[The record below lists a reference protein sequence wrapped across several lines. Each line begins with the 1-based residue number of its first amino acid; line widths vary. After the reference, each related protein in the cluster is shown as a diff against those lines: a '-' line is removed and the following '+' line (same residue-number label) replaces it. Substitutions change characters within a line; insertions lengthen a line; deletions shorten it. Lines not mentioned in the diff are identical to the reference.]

1 MPSLLAPM
9 VQHVLADAGVD
20 RTQVTAVVAG
30 TGPAPFT
37 GLRVGLVTA
46 RTMALA
52 LDVPA
57 WGVPSVDALAATAA
71 RTAEPGA
78 RVLVVTDARRREVYW
93 AEYRVDADRAAE
105 PIGGPD
111 IAVPATLVE
120 HGRTTGALVVG
131 RGAWLHH
138 EALGLTDEQ
147 PDDPALLDPDP
158 AEPGP
163 AGAGAP
169 RRRSAARDH
178 PALPPPTG
186 RRAVRR
192 AQAGPHVSA
201 VPPDVVVREPG
212 RERPAT
218 ARGAGTGPVR
228 CGCVVAGLAGGGA
241 WSPRAGGTSAPSAR
255 PPGCWSG
262 TRACGSTAR
271 TSR

>member
-1 MPSLLAPM
+1 MPILALDTSSAVAVALLADDGTVLATRSDSEQRHHAELLAPM
-9 VQHVLADAGVD
+9 VQHVLTDAGVD
-20 RTQVTAVVAG
+20 RTRLTAVVAG

-131 RGAWLHH
+131 RGAWLHRD
-138 EALGLTDEQ
+138 ALGLTDEQ

-158 AEPGP
+158 VELGRLALARHAAGQPLATTPLYLRRPDAEP
-163 AGAGAP
+163 
-169 RRRSAARDH
+169 S
-178 PALPPPTG
+178 
-186 RRAVRR
+186 
-192 AQAGPHVSA
+192 
-201 VPPDVVVREPG
+201 VVRK
-212 RERPAT
+212 RVLT
-218 ARGAGTGPVR
+218 
-228 CGCVVAGLAGGGA
+228 
-241 WSPRAGGTSAPSAR
+241 
-255 PPGCWSG
+255 
-262 TRACGSTAR
+262 
-271 TSR
+271 

>member
-1 MPSLLAPM
+1 MPILALDTSSAVAVALLADDGKVLATRSDSEQRHHAELLAPM

-20 RTQVTAVVAG
+20 RTQLTAVVAG

-158 AEPGP
+158 AELGRLALARHA
-163 AGAGAP
+163 AGQPLATTP
-169 RRRSAARDH
+169 LYLRR
-178 PALPPPTG
+178 
-186 RRAVRR
+186 
-192 AQAGPHVSA
+192 
-201 VPPDVVVREPG
+201 PDAEPSVVRK
-212 RERPAT
+212 RVLT
-218 ARGAGTGPVR
+218 
-228 CGCVVAGLAGGGA
+228 
-241 WSPRAGGTSAPSAR
+241 
-255 PPGCWSG
+255 
-262 TRACGSTAR
+262 
-271 TSR
+271 

>member
-1 MPSLLAPM
+1 MPILALDTSSAVAVALLADDGTVLATRSDSEQRHHAELLAPM

-20 RTQVTAVVAG
+20 RTQLTAVVAG

-111 IAVPATLVE
+111 IAVPTTLVE
-120 HGRTTGALVVG
+120 HGRTTDALVVG

-158 AEPGP
+158 AELGRLALARHA
-163 AGAGAP
+163 AGQPLATTP
-169 RRRSAARDH
+169 LYLRR
-178 PALPPPTG
+178 
-186 RRAVRR
+186 
-192 AQAGPHVSA
+192 
-201 VPPDVVVREPG
+201 PDAEPSVVRK
-212 RERPAT
+212 RVLT
-218 ARGAGTGPVR
+218 
-228 CGCVVAGLAGGGA
+228 
-241 WSPRAGGTSAPSAR
+241 
-255 PPGCWSG
+255 
-262 TRACGSTAR
+262 
-271 TSR
+271 

>member
-1 MPSLLAPM
+1 MPILALDTSSAVAVALLADDGTVLATRSDSEQRHHAELLAPM

-20 RTQVTAVVAG
+20 RTQLTAVVAG

-120 HGRTTGALVVG
+120 RGRTTGALVVG

-158 AEPGP
+158 AELGRLALARHA
-163 AGAGAP
+163 AGQPLATTP
-169 RRRSAARDH
+169 LYLRR
-178 PALPPPTG
+178 
-186 RRAVRR
+186 
-192 AQAGPHVSA
+192 
-201 VPPDVVVREPG
+201 PDAEPSVVRK
-212 RERPAT
+212 RVLT
-218 ARGAGTGPVR
+218 
-228 CGCVVAGLAGGGA
+228 
-241 WSPRAGGTSAPSAR
+241 
-255 PPGCWSG
+255 
-262 TRACGSTAR
+262 
-271 TSR
+271 

>member
-1 MPSLLAPM
+1 MPILALDTSSAVAVALLADDGTVLATRSDSEQRHHAELLAPM

-20 RTQVTAVVAG
+20 RTQLTAVVAG

-111 IAVPATLVE
+111 IAVPATLIE

-138 EALGLTDEQ
+138 EALGLTDAQ

-158 AEPGP
+158 AELGRLALARHL
-163 AGAGAP
+163 AGQPLATTP
-169 RRRSAARDH
+169 LYLRR
-178 PALPPPTG
+178 
-186 RRAVRR
+186 
-192 AQAGPHVSA
+192 
-201 VPPDVVVREPG
+201 PDAEPSVVRK
-212 RERPAT
+212 RVLT
-218 ARGAGTGPVR
+218 
-228 CGCVVAGLAGGGA
+228 
-241 WSPRAGGTSAPSAR
+241 
-255 PPGCWSG
+255 
-262 TRACGSTAR
+262 
-271 TSR
+271 